1 MRIANKTLYETVK
14 RDLNNISSEMLSAN
28 MVISSRK
35 KINKLSDDPVGLV
48 AVMDLRSSLSNIKQL
63 RRNIN
68 TGNSWLKAG
77 ETALTQIEDI
87 LTQVKALSVEMA
99 SDSKGATERANAVEV
114 VNGYLR
120 QVMSLA
126 NTRTGGRYIF
136 GGTETDTI
144 PFTFDNETT
153 PTTEIYSGNSN
164 PFSIKIGK
172 DIDLEVGRDG
182 EAAFGAAGNS
192 IFTTLIDLKTYL
204 QGNNAGGI
212 MGTLD
217 SLDADLKNIRSLTSN
232 TGMKIIRLD
241 VKERIIDDLELTN
254 TDRMSS
260 LEDIDFAE
268 AVIDLK
274 SKELAYQA
282 SLASASKV
290 MSISLVDYLK

>member
-182 EAAFGAAGNS
+182 EAAFGAAGSS